1 MVNGHVIISEGLQMG
16 GVIVVDLCSVGSVL
30 WPSTCKPI
38 PFLFSLSLDLH
49 LPLVPLSLSPLVPL
63 SLLHFFDLSPSL
75 LPLQY
80 KQPPSLFHS
89 LMMPSQLRENRKR
102 VLFRFELEVLEDL
115 TQSAVC
121 LQIIA
126 ALTDDPPKPSSISF
140 LLQQQESWSH
150 SKQSCSTG
158 QHRHVG

>member
-1 MVNGHVIISEGLQMG
+1 M
-16 GVIVVDLCSVGSVL
+16 DLCSVESVL

-38 PFLFSLSLDLH
+38 PVLFSPSLVLH

-63 SLLHFFDLSPSL
+63 SLLHFFYLSPSL
-75 LPLQY
+75 FPLQY

-89 LMMPSQLRENRKR
+89 LMMPSQLADVLKENRKR
-102 VLFRFELEVLEDL
+102 VIFRFQLEVLEDL
-115 TQSAVC
+115 TQRAVC

-126 ALTDDPPKPSSISF
+126 ALTDDPPKPSSASF

>member
-1 MVNGHVIISEGLQMG
+1 MNRRIDDQSKTMSSTLKSHPISKHFYQSPCKCQVTRPLKWVRHMVNGHVIISEGLQMG

-38 PFLFSLSLDLH
+38 PVLFSPSLVLH

-89 LMMPSQLRENRKR
+89 LMMPSQLTFSGKIEK
-102 VLFRFELEVLEDL
+102 E
-115 TQSAVC
+115 
-121 LQIIA
+121 
-126 ALTDDPPKPSSISF
+126 
-140 LLQQQESWSH
+140 
-150 SKQSCSTG
+150 
-158 QHRHVG
+158 